1 MEKAIFA
8 GGCFW
13 CTEAIFQRIKGVES
27 VQPGFTGGSIKNP
40 GYREVCTGSTGHAEA
55 IQITYDPKLVSFE
68 TLMEL
73 FFATHNP
80 TTLNQQG
87 ADVGTHYRSGVFYT
101 SENQKIQVED
111 FILKLN
117 KSNFYDAPIVTEIT
131 LFEVFYN
138 AEENH
143 QNYYNQNAEQKY
155 CDYTITP
162 KIEKIKAIFSDKLK

>member
-13 CTEAIFQRIKGVES
+13 CTEAIFQRIKGVENS
-27 VQPGFTGGSIKNP
+27 KPGYTGGKIKNP
-40 GYREVCTGSTGHAEA
+40 GYKEVCTGRTGHAEA
-55 IQITYDPKLVSFE
+55 IQIEYDDSLVSYE
-68 TLMEL
+68 TLMEI

-87 ADVGTHYRSGVFYT
+87 ADKGTQYRSGIFYT
-101 SENQKIQVED
+101 SEEQKQQAED

-131 LFEVFYN
+131 PFEVFYN

-143 QNYYNQNAEQKY
+143 QNYYNQNSEQRY
-155 CDYTITP
+155 CDFTITP
-162 KIEKIKAIFSDKLK
+162 KLEKIKKIFSDKLK